1 MLMGGSNHAFTG
13 QLHTAELCLDA
24 RRGCRHSH
32 RRRHGGRAG
41 RRVVTGRPPHRSPDS
56 PDLTASGELRWLMR
70 AWRDRL
76 DRRASRMRSGL
87 PRRPAKVTQYAVA
100 RRVGFSP
107 AWYRNLEYGVR
118 AGYSDAFLDK
128 VARVLGLDS
137 DERQVLYLLATGRSP
152 APRAGAP
159 GVVTDLVAEIVQAV
173 PWPAYIV
180 DAAWDVQVHNP
191 VMDQWFPDLRPVGN
205 IMRLAFCTD
214 AHRQLV
220 DFEHDWAPAL
230 VGQMRAALAR
240 WQNHPSLPQLIADI
254 LATNPLARRL
264 WDQPVMRI
272 HTDGERRRLHQ
283 PGRAHPQH
291 IEVVGF
297 SLLRAENLRMIIL
310 VPAPAPAPP
319 APAAPATPVPEPT

>member
-1 MLMGGSNHAFTG
+1 
-13 QLHTAELCLDA
+13 
-24 RRGCRHSH
+24 
-32 RRRHGGRAG
+32 
-41 RRVVTGRPPHRSPDS
+41 VTGRPPHPSPDF

-76 DRRASRMRSGL
+76 DRRAMPIRSGL
-87 PRRPAKVTQYAVA
+87 PRRPARITQYAMA

-137 DERQVLYLLATGRSP
+137 DERHVLYLLATGRSP

-180 DAAWDVQVHNP
+180 DAAWDVQEHNP
-191 VMDQWFPDLRPVGN
+191 VMDQWFPDLRAVGN
-205 IMRLAFCTD
+205 IMRLAFCTN
-214 AHRQLV
+214 ARRQLI
-220 DFEHDWAPAL
+220 DFETDWAPAL

-240 WQNHPSLPQLIADI
+240 WQTHPSLPQLIADI

-272 HTDGERRRLHQ
+272 HIDGERRRLHL
-283 PGRAHPQH
+283 PGSSHPQH

-310 VPAPAPAPP
+310 MPVPAPP
-319 APAAPATPVPEPT
+319 APAAPATPVPPAGPTQGQPR